1 MKNKNILLLGSN
13 SHSRKMLL
21 NDARIEFIEVAHGA
35 DEEAVDK
42 SLDFKSLLQEIA
54 RHKMNHVIV
63 PAAEKDGDL
72 CFVLTADSMVQDS
85 TGTVH
90 GKPVDRADAVQKI
103 KALSGKS
110 LTGTAFCLHKKRFI
124 NGFWHTEKVK
134 EGVVITEC
142 LLDISDN
149 WLDRYFENTRSL
161 DGAAGGI
168 AVELYGSQFLQSING
183 SYTAVLGLPMFELR
197 QALDEL
203 GFWN

>member
-21 NDARIEFIEVAHGA
+21 KDARIEFMEIAHGA
-35 DEEAVDK
+35 DEEQVDK
-42 SLDFKSLLQEIA
+42 SLDFKSLLQAIA

-63 PAAEKDGDL
+63 PAGKEGDV

-85 TGTVH
+85 TGIVH

-110 LTGTAFCLHKKRFI
+110 LTGTAFCLQKKRFV
-124 NGFWHTEKVK
+124 NDVWHTEMVK
-134 EGVVITEC
+134 ENCIVTEC
-142 LLDISDN
+142 YLDISDD
-149 WLDRYFENTRSL
+149 WIDRYFENTRSL
-161 DGAAGGI
+161 DGVAGGI

-183 SYTAVLGLPMFELR
+183 SYTAILGLPMFELR

>member
-35 DEEAVDK
+35 DEEEVDK

-63 PAAEKDGDL
+63 PAGKEGDV

-90 GKPVDRADAVQKI
+90 GKPADRADAVQKI
-103 KALSGKS
+103 KTLSGKA
-110 LTGTAFCLHKKRFI
+110 LTGTAFCLQKKRFI
-124 NGFWHTEKVK
+124 NGVWHTQKVK
-134 EGVVITEC
+134 EAVIVTEC
-142 LLDISDN
+142 FLDIPDN
-149 WLDRYFENTRSL
+149 WIDRYFENTRSL
-161 DGAAGGI
+161 DGVAGGI

-183 SYTAVLGLPMFELR
+183 SYTAILGLPMFELR

-203 GFWN
+203 GFWD